1 MKNLKN
7 LAPFILLLF
16 SLTSFSQQRP
26 AGPKIIVTGS
36 IIEAVS
42 QKPLEYATITLKNA
56 ANPKM
61 VFGGITDNKGNFSVE
76 IAAGTYDIIFEFISF
91 KSSEIKQKE
100 ITSNTNLGKIT
111 LAEDVTQLNEAVVRA
126 ERTTVEIK
134 LDKKVY
140 NVGKDL
146 MVKGGT
152 VSDILDNI
160 PSVTVD
166 VDGTIALRGNDN
178 VRILIDGKPS
188 TAINVSD
195 ALRLIPADA
204 IDRVEVITNPSAR
217 YDAEGGGGLLNIIL
231 KKGKTNGL
239 NGTFIANTGFPDNH
253 GITGNVNYKTNDV
266 NFFTNQGFSNRNSPG
281 FNNVDTEYLS
291 PSPTSPL
298 FISERRNNNR
308 YSNSYNGGF
317 GMEWFINDN
326 TSWTNSVNYRN
337 SEGANITDATFTN
350 IFANNSTLIRT
361 RDNRD
366 TNNEESIE
374 YNSNFLMKFKR
385 DGHKLN
391 VDYQSSF
398 NRENSE
404 SVIFDSQFPN
414 AASFN
419 DQTQNR
425 NLIATDYVLPF
436 GKGMQF
442 EAGYRGEFTVQRTN
456 VAIFEDNVSLE
467 DLSNIVEYREFVN
480 ALYTQFGF
488 KKNKFS
494 FLFGLRWEDSNI
506 EVNLLD
512 QNNFNDKKYNNFFPS
527 SFVTYQINEES
538 STSLSYSKRIRRPRG
553 RFLNPSSDF
562 SSNINIFQGNP
573 DLDPAL
579 TDAIDI
585 GYLTKFGSKITFN
598 TSIYGNRTNDVFN
611 FVRKESGEFTSDG
624 IPIILFS
631 PVNVA
636 TEYRLGFELNTNYT
650 PFKWWRL
657 NYNFNFF
664 SIETQGE
671 FRYIDFNDN
680 PVVQNLDNKATSW
693 STRLTSKIT
702 LPYKIDWQ
710 TNMNYEG
717 RQRNAQGLRRGI
729 FGANIALSKD
739 VLKDKGTIAFNVSD
753 VFNSRIR
760 GVETFLPGAID
771 SFSEFQWRVRQYT
784 LSFTYRFNKAKNERE
799 RRPRNFQEDGGD
811 FPG

>member
-111 LAEDVTQLNEAVVRA
+111 LAEDVTQLNEVVVRA

-404 SVIFDSQFPN
+404 SIIFDSQFPN

>member
-7 LAPFILLLF
+7 LAPFILLLL
-16 SLTSFSQQRP
+16 SLISYSQQRP
-26 AGPKIIVTGS
+26 AGPKINVTGT
-36 IIEAVS
+36 IIEAVN
-42 QKPLEYATITLKNA
+42 QKPLEYATITLKNTT
-56 ANPKM
+56 NPKI

-91 KSSEIKQKE
+91 KSSEMKQKE

-111 LAEDVTQLNEAVVRA
+111 LAEDVTQLNEVVVRA

-160 PSVTVD
+160 PSVSVD

-291 PSPTSPL
+291 PSPTSPQ

-350 IFANNSTLIRT
+350 IFADNSTLIRT

-366 TNNEESIE
+366 TSNEESIE

-404 SVIFDSQFPN
+404 SIIFDSQFPN

-456 VAIFEDNVSLE
+456 VGIFEDNVSLE

>member
-91 KSSEIKQKE
+91 KSSEMKQKE

-111 LAEDVTQLNEAVVRA
+111 LAEDVTQLNEVVVRA

-160 PSVTVD
+160 PSVSVD

-350 IFANNSTLIRT
+350 IFADNSTLIRT

-404 SVIFDSQFPN
+404 SAIFDSQFPN

-456 VAIFEDNVSLE
+456 VGIFEDNVSLE

-527 SFVTYQINEES
+527 SFVTYQIDEES

-799 RRPRNFQEDGGD
+799 KRPRNFQEDGGD